1 MRERGGSS
9 EDLVLMSDL
18 IHGDDIAGLYLNHDH
33 RERKDVC
40 FFADGRVSTQDLRRG
55 EPYGGSLSE

>member
-1 MRERGGSS
+1 MRERGGSC

-18 IHGDDIAGLYLNHDH
+18 IDGDDIEGSYLNHDH

-40 FFADGRVSTQDLRRG
+40 FFADGRIPTQDLRRG